1 MNWTLESIHNTFIQ
15 AGFYQSHRVSA
26 SFEESTLTLIFNEFG
41 DLPII
46 MAIGDGQILVEAA
59 LVERHEFEDPS
70 EIDYRLLT
78 THKYLPLST
87 IGIQPIGGVDWYVI
101 FGALSTNSKI
111 EVIIEELQLLV
122 RNTFHVID
130 TLEPLYRFN
139 TLKP

>member
-1 MNWTLESIHNTFIQ
+1 MNWTLESIHNTFTQ
-15 AGFYQSHRVSA
+15 TGFYQSHHVSA

-59 LVERHEFEDPS
+59 LVERHEFENPS

>member
-1 MNWTLESIHNTFIQ
+1 
-15 AGFYQSHRVSA
+15 
-26 SFEESTLTLIFNEFG
+26 
-41 DLPII
+41 